1 MSKSRL
7 ASALVL
13 GTLLA
18 ATTLAGL
25 TGVAYA
31 QATDASTGKQA
42 ARRPPTQTQVGEAWH
57 QHPAATNQRTVAGD
71 TRRPPTEGQVGEPW
85 HPRMHAPTPPAK
97 PNSQPRWP
105 VAPLAVLTAALALAG
120 GLATTRASRRARPRL
135 TA

>member
-13 GTLLA
+13 GALLA

-31 QATDASTGKQA
+31 QATDAPTGKQA
-42 ARRPPTQTQVGEAWH
+42 ARRPPTQTQVGESWH
-57 QHPAATNQRTVAGD
+57 QHPPTTNQSAIAGD
-71 TRRPPTEGQVGEPW
+71 ARRPPTEGQVGEPW
-85 HPRMHAPTPPAK
+85 HPRVMPPAPPAK

-105 VAPLAVLTAALALAG
+105 VASLAVLTAALALAG
-120 GLATTRASRRARPRL
+120 GLAAMRVSRRARPRL